1 MSKSTISTYEFF
13 KMFPDDDSA
22 NDWFAA
28 RRWGKTAHC
37 LHCGAADK
45 VYRMKGGGRYRCGH
59 CKKDSNIKAGTLMT
73 DSPIP
78 IRKWLFA
85 IYLLMTAR
93 KGVSSLQLAKE
104 IGITQKSAWFLL
116 HRLREACGDDPE
128 LLTGVIEVDETY
140 IGGLERNKH
149 GNKKTRAGR
158 GAVGKAAV
166 MGMRQRGGKTKAAH
180 IKRTDRATMQG
191 MIGRNVAPGAQ
202 VYTDDHRSYIGLAK
216 TYGHEAVKH
225 SVGEYVKGMAHTNG
239 IESVWAVLKRGY
251 NGTYHHFSAK
261 HLQRYVDEF
270 AFRLNEGNVKRHTM
284 ERLDSLSRLLVGKN
298 ITYKKLIK

>member
-13 KMFPDDDSA
+13 KMFPEDDSA

-37 LHCGAADK
+37 LHCGATDK

-140 IGGLERNKH
+140 IGGLEKNKH

-158 GAVGKAAV
+158 GAVGKEAV
-166 MGMRQRGGKTKAAH
+166 MGNASKRRQNK
-180 IKRTDRATMQG
+180 
-191 MIGRNVAPGAQ
+191 N
-202 VYTDDHRSYIGLAK
+202 RSYQ
-216 TYGHEAVKH
+216 KH
-225 SVGEYVKGMAHTNG
+225 
-239 IESVWAVLKRGY
+239 
-251 NGTYHHFSAK
+251 
-261 HLQRYVDEF
+261 
-270 AFRLNEGNVKRHTM
+270 
-284 ERLDSLSRLLVGKN
+284 
-298 ITYKKLIK
+298 